1 MPIQTSKR
9 YSPVSATWYNIKDQ
23 GTQASPYPCLG
34 YLVLGVLFLG
44 CGRVPEPKPATP
56 PLDSLTRKIAQP
68 DYTPLQLNFSPACR
82 IRIAPTSGL
91 PPIPTTPTPIPTTL
105 TDDAADSLINM
116 TLAPQD
122 VENGW
127 GWALDVFQQLP
138 ERDRAPFIDQVAML
152 TPLSMWNRLDPILD
166 QPNWGAEVQDRLFH
180 RLLELPLSMQLP
192 RLVRLA
198 MNSYHPSSG
207 KANALLQ
214 SYFPDITPRDYP
226 TYLGRMSQP

>member
-1 MPIQTSKR
+1 MFSIMLT
-9 YSPVSATWYNIKDQ
+9 
-23 GTQASPYPCLG
+23 L
-34 YLVLGVLFLG
+34 LG
-44 CGRVPEPKPATP
+44 CGRSTEHKPATP
-56 PLDSLTRKIAQP
+56 PPDSLTRTIAQP
-68 DYTPLQLNFSPACR
+68 DYIPLQLNFSPACR

-91 PPIPTTPTPIPTTL
+91 PPIPPTPTPIPTTL

-127 GWALDVFQQLP
+127 GWALDVFQHLP

-152 TPLSMWNRLDPILD
+152 TPLSMWGRLDPILD

-180 RLLELPLSMQLP
+180 RLLELPVSMQLP

-198 MNSYHPSSG
+198 MNPYHPSSG

-214 SYFPDITPRDYP
+214 SYFPDIKPRDY
-226 TYLGRMSQP
+226 TAYLGRMAQP

>member
-1 MPIQTSKR
+1 MGCI
-9 YSPVSATWYNIKDQ
+9 
-23 GTQASPYPCLG
+23 G
-34 YLVLGVLFLG
+34 LGVVLWG
-44 CGRVPEPKPATP
+44 CSKVPEHKPATP
-56 PLDSLTRKIAQP
+56 PPNSLTRTIAQP
-68 DYTPLQLNFSPACR
+68 DHIPLQLNFSPACR
-82 IRIAPTSGL
+82 IRIAPTSGMT
-91 PPIPTTPTPIPTTL
+91 PIPPSPTPIPTTL
-105 TDDAADSLINM
+105 TEDAADSLTNM
-116 TLAPQD
+116 TLAPKD

-127 GWALDVFQQLP
+127 GWAFDVFQHLP

-166 QPNWGAEVQDRLFH
+166 QPNWGVDVQERLFH

-198 MNSYHPSSG
+198 MNPYHSSSG

-226 TYLGRMSQP
+226 SYLGRMSQP

>member
-1 MPIQTSKR
+1 
-9 YSPVSATWYNIKDQ
+9 
-23 GTQASPYPCLG
+23 
-34 YLVLGVLFLG
+34 
-44 CGRVPEPKPATP
+44 
-56 PLDSLTRKIAQP
+56 
-68 DYTPLQLNFSPACR
+68 
-82 IRIAPTSGL
+82 
-91 PPIPTTPTPIPTTL
+91 
-105 TDDAADSLINM
+105 M

-127 GWALDVFQQLP
+127 GWALDVFQHLP

-152 TPLSMWNRLDPILD
+152 TPLPMWNRLDPILD

-198 MNSYHPSSG
+198 MNPYHPSSG

-214 SYFPDITPRDYP
+214 SYFPDIRPRDYP
-226 TYLGRMSQP
+226 AYLGRISQP

>member
-1 MPIQTSKR
+1 
-9 YSPVSATWYNIKDQ
+9 
-23 GTQASPYPCLG
+23 LG
-34 YLVLGVLFLG
+34 IVLSG
-44 CGRVPEPKPATP
+44 CAKVPQHKPPTP
-56 PLDSLTRKIAQP
+56 PPDSIPRRIARP
-68 DYTPLQLNFSPACR
+68 DYTPLQLDFSPACR
-82 IRIAPTSGL
+82 IRINPTSIL
-91 PPIPTTPTPIPTTL
+91 SPIPTAPTPIPTTL

-127 GWALDVFQQLP
+127 GWALDVFQHLP

-152 TPLSMWNRLDPILD
+152 TPLSMWSRLDPILD
-166 QPNWGAEVQDRLFH
+166 QPNWGTEVQDRLFH

-198 MNSYHPSSG
+198 MNPYHPSSG

-214 SYFPDITPRDYP
+214 SYFPDISPRDYP
-226 TYLGRMSQP
+226 AYLGRISQP